1 MTVPQGINIDEP
13 RYPQTTYINRAK
25 HFLIVTNPLVR
36 LFASRFLFLSYQDFL
51 LFLRQNVFA
60 SEESL
65 NRAARIVK
73 DYKAGLPITDVKT
86 EDELWSAK
94 YLYDSAFHP
103 DTGVSCG
110 SHLRNNQNNLIAVF
124 YWRKKWCWLEEWALK
139 CRWTWVR

>member
-36 LFASRFLFLSYQDFL
+36 FARLSSLFLIEFL
-51 LFLRQNVFA
+51 LSQNVFA

-73 DYKAGLPITDVKT
+73 DYKAGKPIADVKT
-86 EDELWSAK
+86 EDELWNAK

-103 DTGVSCG
+103 DTGVRCD
-110 SHLRNNQNNLIAVF
+110 AA
-124 YWRKKWCWLEEWALK
+124 Y
-139 CRWTWVR
+139 

>member
-51 LFLRQNVFA
+51 RQNVFA

-73 DYKAGLPITDVKT
+73 DYKAGLPIADVKT
-86 EDELWSAK
+86 EDELWNAK

-103 DTGVSCG
+103 DTGVSCA
-110 SHLRNNQNNLIAVF
+110 SHLRNNQIILSRVF
-124 YWRKKWCWLEEWALK
+124 Y
-139 CRWTWVR
+139 